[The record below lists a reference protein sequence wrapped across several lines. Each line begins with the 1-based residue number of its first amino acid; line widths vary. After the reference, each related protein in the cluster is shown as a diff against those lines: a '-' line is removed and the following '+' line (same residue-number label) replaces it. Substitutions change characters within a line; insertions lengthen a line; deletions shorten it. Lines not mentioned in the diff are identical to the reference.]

1 MKVVCLQEKLQQ
13 GIERVERVAGKN
25 ATLPILQNILLET
38 ETGGLKLTTTDLEMG
53 ITARI
58 IGKVEEEGS
67 ITVPAKLLSS
77 FLSVVSRKKIIL
89 SAKEAVLTLKTESHK
104 TTILGEQKDN
114 FPLLPRIKRKNS
126 FSLAR
131 GEMRKGLS
139 FVEKASALSDSRP
152 ELTGVYVRYANNT
165 ILFAAT
171 DSFRLAEA
179 VIPASEAV
187 REAFSFILPARTVQ
201 ELIRILSSREEGE
214 RHDTIVCFIE
224 NNQILF
230 EINETQIISRLIEGE
245 YPNYQSII
253 PKSFEVEVA
262 FEREPFLQELKASSL
277 FAGRNNEIKLEID
290 SENSQIT
297 MYAENAG
304 VGESSSRL
312 SVSSLRKGKTRTIAF
327 NYKYLI
333 DGLSDIQSE
342 KVLLKANSE
351 INPVLVTPSPETSH
365 RYLVMPVRT
374 A

>member
-1 MKVVCLQEKLQQ
+1 MKVVCLQEKLQK

-25 ATLPILQNILLET
+25 TTLPILQNILLET
-38 ETGGLKLTTTDLEMG
+38 ETGGLKLTTTDLEIG
-53 ITARI
+53 ISTRI

-77 FLSVVSRKKIIL
+77 FLSVVSRKKITL
-89 SAKEAVLTLKTESHK
+89 STKEAVLTLKTENQK
-104 TTILGEQKDN
+104 TTILGEKKDN

-131 GEMRKGLS
+131 IEILKGLS
-139 FVEKASALSDSRP
+139 FVEKAIALSDSRP
-152 ELTGVYVRYANNT
+152 ELTGVYVCYANST
-165 ILFAAT
+165 ITFAAT
-171 DSFRLAEA
+171 DSFRLSEV
-179 VIPASEAV
+179 VIPATEAV
-187 REAFSFILPARTVQ
+187 HEAFSFILPARTVQ
-201 ELIRILSSREEGE
+201 ELIRILSSSGEGE
-214 RHDTIVCFIE
+214 TRDTVVCFIE

-230 EINETQIISRLIEGE
+230 EVNKTQVVSRLIEGE

-253 PKSFEVEVA
+253 PKTFEIEVA
-262 FEREPFLQELKASSL
+262 LERDPLLQELKGGSL

-290 SENSQIT
+290 SENSQLTI
-297 MYAENAG
+297 YAENAG
-304 VGESSSRL
+304 VGENSSQL
-312 SVSSLRKGKTRTIAF
+312 SFSSLRKGKTRTLAF

-333 DGLSDIQSE
+333 DGLSDIKSE

-374 A
+374 T